1 MVQDASHD
9 SLHSPRFSPRMAE
22 LGTEGAFEV
31 LARARALEAQGR
43 RIVHLEI
50 GEPDF
55 ETAPHI
61 VEAGVKALHDGF
73 THYGPTAG
81 LPPVRAAIAATVSA
95 TRGLEISPDSVIV
108 TPGGKPVIYYTIL
121 ATCDAGDEVLI
132 PDPSYPIY
140 ESVVRYVGAKPVSIP
155 LEFDRGFRFDP
166 EALRERVT
174 PRTRLIILNSPHN
187 PTGGVLT
194 PSDLQA
200 VADIA
205 IKHNLWVLSDEIYS
219 RIIYDDGAGGRAHH
233 SIASIPGML
242 ERTVILDGFSK
253 AYAMT
258 GWRLGYGIVPAP
270 LLPHLVRLQV
280 NVNSCTASFVQM
292 AGIAALNGPQDGVDV
307 MVAEFEA
314 RRELVVAGLNA
325 IEGVECR
332 DPGGAFYAF
341 PRIEVP
347 GHTSKEVADSL
358 LAEEGV
364 AILAGTAFGEY
375 GENFLRLSFA
385 NSRSEI
391 TEGLARIRHGIERLR
406 KH

>member
-1 MVQDASHD
+1 MTLIYLIAGEQSGDVLGARLIAALRRRRPD
-9 SLHSPRFSPRMAE
+9 LMFTGVGGPRMAE

-95 TRGLEISPDSVIV
+95 TRGVDISPDTVIV

-258 GWRLGYGIVPAP
+258 GWRIGYAGGSKELIAAMAIIQSQSTSNPTSISQA
-270 LLPHLVRLQV
+270 
-280 NVNSCTASFVQM
+280 ASV
-292 AGIAALNGPQDGVDV
+292 AALN
-307 MVAEFEA
+307 
-314 RRELVVAGLNA
+314 
-325 IEGVECR
+325 
-332 DPGGAFYAF
+332 
-341 PRIEVP
+341 
-347 GHTSKEVADSL
+347 S
-358 LAEEGV
+358 
-364 AILAGTAFGEY
+364 
-375 GENFLRLSFA
+375 NFLNTIEPGRFDNLTLYVDLKCFFLIHCINYRWIILSCIFT
-385 NSRSEI
+385 I
-391 TEGLARIRHGIERLR
+391 I
-406 KH
+406 